1 MGVSDRC
8 GEEMFLRQVGVIHS
22 SLKCREDCPRQGI
35 EGGVEA
41 EVEVNAEFA
50 SGLEGIE
57 AGREVI
63 LLTWLHMADREKL
76 KVHPRGDEAAPLR
89 GVFVTRSPSR
99 PNPIGLHRVKIAE
112 VRGTT
117 LKVYPLEAVDG
128 TPVIDIKAVIRGE
141 EPGAGGGKTP

>member
-1 MGVSDRC
+1 MDVLDRR
-8 GEEMFLRQVGVIHS
+8 GEDMLLRQVGVVRS
-22 SLKCREDCPRQGI
+22 SLKHREDCPRQGI

-41 EVEVNAEFA
+41 EVEVDAEFA
-50 SGLEGIE
+50 SGLEGME

-89 GVFVTRSPSR
+89 RVFVTRSPSR
-99 PNPIGLHRVKIAE
+99 PNPIGLHRVR
-112 VRGTT
+112 VVGVDGTT
-117 LKVYPLEAVDG
+117 LKVYPLEALDG

-141 EPGAGGGKTP
+141 